1 MIYFARRISKSGRT
15 LSVENFRLNQLQDLV
30 LSGETRKES
39 WRRKQLNS
47 LSNLLDN
54 HQQEILN
61 ALNKDLR
68 KPPTEA
74 FFEIIA
80 IKQEIKLAQTN
91 LSNWMKARQI
101 NVPISLRP
109 AKAFVQPDP
118 LGCVLIIG
126 PWNYPFSL
134 TLQPLVGALAAGNT
148 AVLKPS
154 EHAPHVS
161 NLIKKLIEKYF
172 EPNVTQVI
180 EGDGDIA
187 AHLITQKFDHIFF
200 TGGENIGK
208 KVMQAAAN
216 NLTPI
221 TLELGGKSPAIVI
234 DGANLEVTAKRIIWG
249 KSLNAGQTCIAPDHL
264 LVKQELFD
272 SLISNLKKS
281 INNFYGNTP
290 LDSKHLGSII
300 NQRQFNRI
308 KNLLKQANNNGQIIY
323 GGESNE
329 SEKRIS
335 PTLIKIE
342 NRNDPLMQE
351 ELFGPLLPILCI
363 KNLDEAISDFKF
375 LPKPLALYL
384 FGGAEKEQEKILSM
398 TSSGGVCFNDV
409 VLQAGIPDLPFGG
422 VGASGMGKYH
432 GKAGFDNFTHYKSI
446 LKRPFWLDLNFR
458 YPPYKLEL
466 SLLKKLIG

>member
-1 MIYFARRISKSGRT
+1 MERT
-15 LSVENFRLNQLQDLV
+15 LSLENFSLNNFQALV
-30 LSGETRKES
+30 ISGETRKER
-39 WRRKQLNS
+39 WRRKQLNA
-47 LSNLLDN
+47 LTNLLEN

-61 ALNKDLR
+61 ALSKDLR

-80 IKQEIKLAQTN
+80 VKQEIKIAQKK
-91 LSNWMKARQI
+91 LSKWMQTKQI

-109 AKAFVQPDP
+109 AKAYVQPDP
-118 LGCVLIIG
+118 LGCILIIG

-154 EHAPHVS
+154 EHSPHVS
-161 NLIKKLIEKYF
+161 NLINKLIKKYF
-172 EPNVTQVI
+172 PSNIVQVI
-180 EGDGDIA
+180 EGDGNIA
-187 AHLITQKFDHIFF
+187 ADLMTQKFDHVFF

-208 KVMQAAAN
+208 KVMEAAAK
-216 NLTPI
+216 NLTPV
-221 TLELGGKSPAIVI
+221 TLELGGKSPAVVI
-234 DGANLEVTAKRIIWG
+234 EGANLEVTARRIIWG

-264 LVKQELFD
+264 LVEHKLFN
-272 SLISNLKKS
+272 SLISNLKTS
-281 INNFYGNTP
+281 INDFYGNAP
-290 LDSKHLGSII
+290 LNSKHLGSII
-300 NQRQFNRI
+300 NQSQFNRL
-308 KNLLKQANNNGQIIY
+308 NHLLKQAKQNNQIIF
-323 GGESNE
+323 GGECNE

-342 NRNDPLMQE
+342 NRNDQLMKE

-363 KNLDEAISDFKF
+363 KNLDEAILDFKS

-384 FGGAEKEQEKILSM
+384 FGGKEKEQKKILSM
-398 TSSGGVCFNDV
+398 TSSGGICFNDV
-409 VLQAGIPDLPFGG
+409 VLQAGIPELPFGG
-422 VGASGMGKYH
+422 VGSSGMGKYH

-458 YPPYKLEL
+458 YPPYKLDL
-466 SLLKKLIG
+466 SLLQKLIG

>member
-1 MIYFARRISKSGRT
+1 MLKVYEMGKNMPLEDFD
-15 LSVENFRLNQLQDLV
+15 LNKLQDLV
-30 LSGETRKES
+30 LSGKTRQKT
-39 WRRKQLNS
+39 WRSKQLNALSS
-47 LSNLLDN
+47 LLEN
-54 HQQEILN
+54 HEQEILN
-61 ALNKDLR
+61 ALSEDLR

-80 IKQEIKLAQTN
+80 VKQEIKLAQQN
-91 LSNWMKARQI
+91 LSKWMKSKPI
-101 NVPISLRP
+101 NVPVSLKP
-109 AKAFVQPDP
+109 AKAYVQPDP
-118 LGCVLIIG
+118 LGCILIIG

-134 TLQPLVGALAAGNT
+134 TLQPLVGVLAAGNT

-161 NLIKKLIEKYF
+161 GLIKKLIEKYF
-172 EPNVTQVI
+172 QPNITQVF
-180 EGDGDIA
+180 EGDGNIA
-187 AHLITQKFDHIFF
+187 ADLLTKKFDHVFF

-208 KVMQAAAN
+208 KVMEAAAK
-216 NLTPI
+216 NLTSV
-221 TLELGGKSPAIVI
+221 TLELGGKSPAVVI

-264 LVKQELFD
+264 LVEHKLLD
-272 SLISNLKKS
+272 SLISNLKTS
-281 INNFYGNTP
+281 INDFYGDTP
-290 LDSKHLGSII
+290 IDSKHLGSII
-300 NQRQFNRI
+300 NQSQFNR
-308 KNLLKQANNNGQIIY
+308 LKEFITQAKSNGQIIY
-323 GGESNE
+323 GGEFNE
-329 SEKRIS
+329 SERRIS

-342 NRNDPLMQE
+342 NRNDQLMKE

-363 KNLDEAISDFKF
+363 KNLDEAISDFKS

-384 FGGAEKEQEKILSM
+384 FGGKEKEQEKILSM

-409 VLQAGIPDLPFGG
+409 VLQAGIPELPFGG
-422 VGASGMGKYH
+422 VGSSGMGKYH

-458 YPPYKLEL
+458 YPPYKLDL

>member
-1 MIYFARRISKSGRT
+1 MT
-15 LSVENFRLNQLQDLV
+15 LKNFFLNQLKDQV
-30 LSGETRKES
+30 LSGKTRPKK
-39 WRRKQLNS
+39 WRVEQLQA

-61 ALNKDLR
+61 ALHQDLG

-80 IKQEIKLAQTN
+80 VKQEIKVVQKN
-91 LSNWMKARQI
+91 LSNWMKAKKI
-101 NVPISLRP
+101 NVPVSLRP
-109 AKAFVQPDP
+109 AQAFIQPDP
-118 LGCVLIIG
+118 LGCILIIG

-154 EHAPHVS
+154 EHAPNVS
-161 NLIKKLIEKYF
+161 TLIKKLIEKYF
-172 EPNVTQVI
+172 QPNITQVI
-180 EGDGDIA
+180 EGDGNVA
-187 AHLITQKFDHIFF
+187 ANLITQKFDHVFF
-200 TGGENIGK
+200 TGGESVGK
-208 KVMQAAAN
+208 KVMEAASK

-234 DGANLEVTAKRIIWG
+234 DGANLEVTAKRVIWG

-264 LVKQELFD
+264 LVEYKLFD

-281 INNFYGNTP
+281 INNFYGNNP
-290 LDSKHLGSII
+290 LISKHLGSII
-300 NQRQFNRI
+300 NESQFNRLH
-308 KNLLKQANNNGQIIY
+308 NLLKQAKYNGQIIH
-323 GGESNE
+323 GGDCNE
-329 SEKRIS
+329 SERRIT

-342 NRNDPLMQE
+342 NRRDQLMEE

-363 KNLDEAISDFKF
+363 KNLDEAISDFKS

-384 FGGAEKEQEKILSM
+384 FGGKEKEQRKLLSM

-409 VLQAGIPDLPFGG
+409 VLQAGIPELPFGG
-422 VGASGMGKYH
+422 VGSSGMGKYH
-432 GKAGFDNFTHYKSI
+432 GKASFDNFTHYKSI

-458 YPPYKLEL
+458 YPPYKLDL
-466 SLLKKLIG
+466 SLLNKLIG

>member
-1 MIYFARRISKSGRT
+1 MVRT
-15 LSVENFRLNQLQDLV
+15 LSLKNFRLNQLQELV
-30 LSGETRKES
+30 LSGETRKER
-39 WRRKQLNS
+39 WRRKQLNA
-47 LSNLLDN
+47 LSNLLEN

-61 ALNKDLR
+61 ALSDDLR

-80 IKQEIKLAQTN
+80 IKQEIKLAQKS
-91 LSNWMKARQI
+91 LSNWMKLKPI

-109 AKAFVQPDP
+109 AQAFVQPDP
-118 LGCVLIIG
+118 LGCILIIG

-134 TLQPLVGALAAGNT
+134 TLQPLVGALASGNT

-154 EHAPHVS
+154 EHAPHIS
-161 NLIKKLIEKYF
+161 SLIKKLIGEYF
-172 EPNVTQVI
+172 QPNITQVI
-180 EGDGDIA
+180 EGDGKIA
-187 AHLITQKFDHIFF
+187 ADLITQKFDHVFF

-208 KVMQAAAN
+208 KVMEAAAK
-216 NLTPI
+216 NLTPV

-234 DGANLEVTAKRIIWG
+234 DGANLEVTARRIIWG

-264 LVKQELFD
+264 LVEHKLFD
-272 SLISNLKKS
+272 SLISNLKTS
-281 INNFYGNTP
+281 INDFYGNNP
-290 LDSKHLGSII
+290 LGSKHLGSII
-300 NQRQFNRI
+300 NQSQFNRLN
-308 KNLLKQANNNGQIIY
+308 NLLKRAKDNNQIIY
-323 GGESNE
+323 GGECNE

-342 NRNDPLMQE
+342 SRKDQLMTE

-363 KNLDEAISDFKF
+363 KNLDEAISDFKS

-384 FGGAEKEQEKILSM
+384 FGGDEKEQEKIVSM
-398 TSSGGVCFNDV
+398 TSSGGICFNDV
-409 VLQAGIPDLPFGG
+409 VLQAGIPELPFGG

-458 YPPYKLEL
+458 YPPYKLDL

>member
-1 MIYFARRISKSGRT
+1 MT
-15 LSVENFRLNQLQDLV
+15 LKNFFLNQLKDQV
-30 LSGETRKES
+30 LSGKTRPKK
-39 WRRKQLNS
+39 WRLDQLQA

-61 ALNKDLR
+61 ALHQDLG

-80 IKQEIKLAQTN
+80 VKQEIKLVQKN
-91 LSNWMKARQI
+91 LSNWMKAKKI
-101 NVPISLRP
+101 NVPVSLRP
-109 AKAFVQPDP
+109 AQAFIQPDP
-118 LGCVLIIG
+118 LGCILIIG

-161 NLIKKLIEKYF
+161 NLIKTLIEKYF
-172 EPNVTQVI
+172 PSEITQVI
-180 EGDGDIA
+180 EGDGNTA
-187 AHLITQKFDHIFF
+187 ADLMCQQFDHVFF

-208 KVMQAAAN
+208 KVMEAASK
-216 NLTPI
+216 NLTPV
-221 TLELGGKSPAIVI
+221 TLELGGKSPALVI

-264 LVKQELFD
+264 LVEHKLFD
-272 SLISNLKKS
+272 SLISNLKNS
-281 INNFYGNTP
+281 INDFYGNNP
-290 LDSKHLGSII
+290 LDSKHLGKII
-300 NQRQFNRI
+300 NQNQFNRLN
-308 KNLLKQANNNGQIIY
+308 NLLKEAKKNGQIIY
-323 GGESNE
+323 GGDSNE
-329 SEKRIS
+329 IEKRIS

-342 NRNDPLMQE
+342 NRNDPLMKE
-351 ELFGPLLPILCI
+351 ELFGPLLPILLI
-363 KNLDEAISDFKF
+363 KNLDEAISEFKF

-384 FGGAEKEQEKILSM
+384 FGGAENEQGKILSM

-409 VLQAGIPDLPFGG
+409 VLQAGIPELPFGG
-422 VGASGMGKYH
+422 VGSSGMGKYH
-432 GKAGFDNFTHYKSI
+432 GKAGFDNFTHFKSV

-458 YPPYKLEL
+458 YPPYKLDL
-466 SLLKKLIG
+466 SLLNKLIG

>member
-1 MIYFARRISKSGRT
+1 MERT
-15 LSVENFRLNQLQDLV
+15 LSLENFSLNNFQALV
-30 LSGETRKES
+30 ISGETRKER
-39 WRRKQLNS
+39 WRRKQLNA
-47 LSNLLDN
+47 LTNLLEN

-61 ALNKDLR
+61 ALSKDLR

-80 IKQEIKLAQTN
+80 VKQEIKIAQKK
-91 LSNWMKARQI
+91 LSKWMQTKQI

-109 AKAFVQPDP
+109 AKAYVQPDP
-118 LGCVLIIG
+118 LGCILIIG

-154 EHAPHVS
+154 EHSPHVS
-161 NLIKKLIEKYF
+161 NLINKLIKKYF
-172 EPNVTQVI
+172 PSNIVQVI
-180 EGDGDIA
+180 EGDGNIA
-187 AHLITQKFDHIFF
+187 ADLMTQKFDHVFF

-208 KVMQAAAN
+208 KVMEAAAK
-216 NLTPI
+216 NLTPV
-221 TLELGGKSPAIVI
+221 TLELGGKSPAVVI
-234 DGANLEVTAKRIIWG
+234 EGANLEVTARRIIWG

-264 LVKQELFD
+264 LVEEKLFN
-272 SLISNLKKS
+272 SLISNLKTS
-281 INNFYGNTP
+281 INDFYGNAP
-290 LDSKHLGSII
+290 LNSKHLGSII
-300 NQRQFNRI
+300 NQSQFNRL
-308 KNLLKQANNNGQIIY
+308 NHLLKQAKHNDQIIF
-323 GGESNE
+323 GGECNE

-342 NRNDPLMQE
+342 NRNDQLMKE

-363 KNLDEAISDFKF
+363 KNLDEAISDFKS

-384 FGGAEKEQEKILSM
+384 FGGKEKEQKKILSM
-398 TSSGGVCFNDV
+398 TSSGGICFNDV
-409 VLQAGIPDLPFGG
+409 VLQAGIPELPFGG
-422 VGASGMGKYH
+422 VGSSGMGKYH

-458 YPPYKLEL
+458 YPPYKLDL
-466 SLLKKLIG
+466 SLLQKLIG

>member
-1 MIYFARRISKSGRT
+1 MERT
-15 LSVENFRLNQLQDLV
+15 LSLENFSLNNFQALV
-30 LSGETRKES
+30 ISGETRKER
-39 WRRKQLNS
+39 WRRKQLNA
-47 LSNLLDN
+47 LTNLLEN

-61 ALNKDLR
+61 ALSKDLR

-80 IKQEIKLAQTN
+80 VKQEIKIAQKK
-91 LSNWMKARQI
+91 LSKWMQTKQI

-109 AKAFVQPDP
+109 AKAYVQPDP
-118 LGCVLIIG
+118 LGCILIIG

-154 EHAPHVS
+154 EHSPHVS
-161 NLIKKLIEKYF
+161 NLINKLIKKYF
-172 EPNVTQVI
+172 PSNIVQVI
-180 EGDGDIA
+180 EGDGNIA
-187 AHLITQKFDHIFF
+187 ADLMTQKFDHVFF

-208 KVMQAAAN
+208 KVMEAAAKI
-216 NLTPI
+216 LTPV
-221 TLELGGKSPAIVI
+221 TLELGGKSPAVVI
-234 DGANLEVTAKRIIWG
+234 EGANLEVTARRIIWG

-264 LVKQELFD
+264 LVEEKLFN
-272 SLISNLKKS
+272 SLISNLKTS
-281 INNFYGNTP
+281 INDFYGNAP
-290 LDSKHLGSII
+290 LNSKHLGSII
-300 NQRQFNRI
+300 NQSQFNRL
-308 KNLLKQANNNGQIIY
+308 NHLLKQAKHNDQIIF
-323 GGESNE
+323 GGECNE

-342 NRNDPLMQE
+342 NRNDQLMKE

-363 KNLDEAISDFKF
+363 KNLDEAISDFKS

-384 FGGAEKEQEKILSM
+384 FGGKEKEQKKILSM
-398 TSSGGVCFNDV
+398 TSSGGICFNDV
-409 VLQAGIPDLPFGG
+409 VLQAGIPELPFGG
-422 VGASGMGKYH
+422 VGSSGMGKYH

-458 YPPYKLEL
+458 YPPYKLDL